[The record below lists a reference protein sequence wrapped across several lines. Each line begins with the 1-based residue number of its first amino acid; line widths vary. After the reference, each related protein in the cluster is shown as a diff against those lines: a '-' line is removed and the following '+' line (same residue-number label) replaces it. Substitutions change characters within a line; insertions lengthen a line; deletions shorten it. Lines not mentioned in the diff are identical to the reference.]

1 MKKIILPA
9 ILSLCTLMTQAQTL
23 DDPVLTE
30 KLNAYQQELAP
41 IKAQM
46 DSIVAQVRGGKVKEE
61 QMDSIV
67 AVYEALDNKKETRQM
82 EIIRENLNNMIPAV
96 FISDM
101 AYSLSYDQLKELCN
115 PERPYYN
122 HPSMKLPKRLLEG
135 LEKRAPGKLFTDMT
149 IPDMEGKEHK
159 LSEWIGK
166 GQYVMIDFW
175 ASWCGPCRQEMPN
188 VVANYQK
195 YHDKGF
201 EIIGISFDR
210 TAEPWKKAV
219 EQMKMTWPQLS
230 DLGYWQSA
238 AAGVYGISSIPASVL
253 FDGNGKVI
261 AIDLRGDKLGQK
273 LHELYGF

>member
-1 MKKIILPA
+1 MKKIFLSTILGLCA
-9 ILSLCTLMTQAQTL
+9 LSTQAQTF
-23 DDPVLTE
+23 DDPVLNE
-30 KLNAYQQELAP
+30 KLNVYQQELAP
-41 IKAQM
+41 LKAQM

-61 QMDSIV
+61 QMDSSV
-67 AVYEALDNKKETRQM
+67 AVYEALDNKMSARQM
-82 EIIRENLNNMIPAV
+82 EIIRENLDNMIPAV
-96 FISDM
+96 FIKEM
-101 AYSLSYDQLKELCN
+101 AYELSYEQLKELCK
-115 PERPYYN
+115 PERPYYS
-122 HPSMKLPKRLLEG
+122 HPSMQLPKRLLEG
-135 LEKRAPGKLFTDMT
+135 LEKRAPGKQFTDMT

-166 GQYVMIDFW
+166 GQYVIIDFW
-175 ASWCGPCRQEMPN
+175 ASWCGPCRKEMPN

-253 FDGNGKVI
+253 FDGNGKII

-273 LHELYGF
+273 LQELYGF